1 MKFIDVNNRNASSGE
16 NVITYKKNGGRNQK
30 WIVLK
35 DGNGYRIVSAMN
47 QNLSLDMYTGNVVEN
62 QNIDIY
68 QNNDRG
74 VSIPRW
80 RSHPIH
86 ENRATESIWTEPCNP
101 LLRATKST
109 KRATLA

>member
-1 MKFIDVNNRNASSGE
+1 MSNRVKFIDVNNENASSGE

-68 QNNDRG
+68 QNN
-74 VSIPRW
+74 
-80 RSHPIH
+80 
-86 ENRATESIWTEPCNP
+86 
-101 LLRATKST
+101 
-109 KRATLA
+109 